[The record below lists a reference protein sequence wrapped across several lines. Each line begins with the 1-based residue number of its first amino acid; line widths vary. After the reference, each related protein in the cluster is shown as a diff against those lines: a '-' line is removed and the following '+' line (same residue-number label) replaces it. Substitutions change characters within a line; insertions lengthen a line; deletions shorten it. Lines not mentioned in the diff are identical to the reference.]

1 MQNPTW
7 NHSRCGEEYGSPAS
21 SRSTWGLPVAL
32 PRNSAFPT
40 WFQWLANNC
49 PKIKRSSSREWY
61 WSGVWFDLRMK
72 ELEKDEVF
80 AICSVAKAFP
90 IFWQMIPLK
99 MTSVSTLKKT
109 PCPGSRF
116 PWSSSR
122 SSSTSSWI
130 SPCPGRRSQLWSTVD
145 LPWYLPCVDVFSW
158 YWYSSKWF
166 CEQLSWRYSL
176 VWSFDTCAHRQGSH
190 RRRGVDPRS
199 GKGFLQSP

>member
-1 MQNPTW
+1 MRNPTW

-40 WFQWLANNC
+40 WFEWLVDNC
-49 PKIKRSSSREWY
+49 PKIKLRIIILIR
-61 WSGVWFDLRMK
+61 GWFDLTMN
-72 ELEKDEVF
+72 ELKNESYSKGWNIFV
-80 AICSVAKAFP
+80 ICSVAKAFP

-116 PWSSSR
+116 LWW
-122 SSSTSSWI
+122 SSSTSLSR

-145 LPWYLPCVDVFSW
+145 LPWYLPCTDVFRLILIKIVSW
-158 YWYSSKWF
+158 TT
-166 CEQLSWRYSL
+166 EL
-176 VWSFDTCAHRQGSH
+176 
-190 RRRGVDPRS
+190 
-199 GKGFLQSP
+199 